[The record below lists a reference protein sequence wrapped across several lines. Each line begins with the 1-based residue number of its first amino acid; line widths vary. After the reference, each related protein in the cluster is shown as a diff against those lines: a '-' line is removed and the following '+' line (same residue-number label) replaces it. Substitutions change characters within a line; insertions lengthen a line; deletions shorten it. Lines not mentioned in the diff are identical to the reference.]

1 MNNNTKSLLKD
12 LKTATEAE
20 AFIKKYC
27 KNKSERLFHSYLNQ
41 VVCEKHIDMSQVIKN
56 SRISRNYVYNIING
70 KKRNPGRDKVL
81 ALCVAAHMTLEEVD
95 QSLELCDHSRLN
107 PYDERDVRI
116 AVMINNKRFDVLAIN
131 LLLESK
137 KLDPLD
143 V

>member
-1 MNNNTKSLLKD
+1 MFRDSTRSPKEEGSMNNNTKSLLKD

-70 KKRNPGRDKVL
+70 KKGIL
-81 ALCVAAHMTLEEVD
+81 AVTKCWRYA
-95 QSLELCDHSRLN
+95 
-107 PYDERDVRI
+107 
-116 AVMINNKRFDVLAIN
+116 
-131 LLLESK
+131 
-137 KLDPLD
+137 
-143 V
+143 